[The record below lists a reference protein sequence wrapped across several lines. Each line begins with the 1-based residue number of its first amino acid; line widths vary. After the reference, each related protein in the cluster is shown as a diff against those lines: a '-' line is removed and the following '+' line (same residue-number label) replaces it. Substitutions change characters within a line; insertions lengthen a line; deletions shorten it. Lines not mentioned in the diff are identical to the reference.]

1 MIGRGGLRHLT
12 TRPKR
17 WAALALVVG
26 STLILGACSDAQNN
40 GQNPL
45 RPNGP
50 AAEKIDN
57 LFVPIF
63 WIAVTVGVFVLA
75 GVVFVAFRYRYRE
88 GKNENPKQIHG
99 STPLEI
105 GWTIIPAV
113 LLAIIAVPTIKTI
126 FDLQEAPAAG
136 TALEVTVVGKQ
147 WWWEFKYK
155 EAKVVTADELVIPT
169 GTPVRIRLS
178 SCEDTLPGEC
188 NVILSF
194 WVPELA
200 GKTDV
205 VPGRDNHM
213 NIEADDPGT
222 YLGQCAEYCG
232 LSHANMRFRVIA
244 KTRADFDQWIEEQ
257 QQGPAVPF
265 VESDG
270 STPAGPAQELIA
282 TKFACT
288 NCHELN
294 DPAQA
299 SYGPNLV
306 HLASRTTFASGYYQL
321 TRSNLIDWVLNA
333 PSMIPMQSK
342 VCRETTPAADNECV
356 GMPSFTEDTPAG
368 DPVMTRAE
376 AEQIADYLL
385 ELK

>member
-113 LLAIIAVPTIKTI
+113 LLAIIAVPTI
-126 FDLQEAPAAG
+126 
-136 TALEVTVVGKQ
+136 
-147 WWWEFKYK
+147 
-155 EAKVVTADELVIPT
+155 
-169 GTPVRIRLS
+169 
-178 SCEDTLPGEC
+178 
-188 NVILSF
+188 
-194 WVPELA
+194 
-200 GKTDV
+200 
-205 VPGRDNHM
+205 
-213 NIEADDPGT
+213 
-222 YLGQCAEYCG
+222 
-232 LSHANMRFRVIA
+232 
-244 KTRADFDQWIEEQ
+244 
-257 QQGPAVPF
+257 
-265 VESDG
+265 
-270 STPAGPAQELIA
+270 
-282 TKFACT
+282 
-288 NCHELN
+288 
-294 DPAQA
+294 
-299 SYGPNLV
+299 
-306 HLASRTTFASGYYQL
+306 
-321 TRSNLIDWVLNA
+321 
-333 PSMIPMQSK
+333 
-342 VCRETTPAADNECV
+342 
-356 GMPSFTEDTPAG
+356 
-368 DPVMTRAE
+368 
-376 AEQIADYLL
+376 
-385 ELK
+385 